1 MRIVAQRE
9 LGAGIQEIVAV
20 DTHVGVTDVVQRP
33 MVTTSLGGGVAGWTF
48 QAPKTLHDGRLMAY
62 RFRPGEQFNLH
73 VNSGEVC
80 IFDSPDVYRLM
91 PRPSTP
97 AKFGRQNAITWVG
110 HGHAAPTSRD
120 TLIHAANELE
130 AWWLFGI
137 PIRKQWVC
145 VETDLTGRPT
155 GARWVDQ
162 AEPSWTDK
170 GLTRISTAGTG
181 AIITPNRTFDKATS
195 PIGSKSWGWFDPH
208 LSPDGSKVVWL
219 DLVSVGLGVTS
230 GLIVGDIA
238 TGQVRHLVPPTL
250 AMQTD
255 AMWLDNQTLIGS
267 RYIDGHWNI
276 VLIDVMSSRTDVV
289 PNTLD
294 CTAVHVSL

>member
-9 LGAGIQEIVAV
+9 LAAGIQEIVAV
-20 DTHVGVTDVVQRP
+20 DLDRGVTDVLQHP
-33 MVTTSLGGGVAGWTF
+33 MVTTRIGGGIEGWTF
-48 QAPKTLHDGRLMAY
+48 QAPKLLPDGRLMAY

-73 VNSGEVC
+73 LNAGELV
-80 IFDSPDVYRLM
+80 IFDSPDVYKVM

-97 AKFGRQNAITWVG
+97 ARFGRQNAVTWVA
-110 HGHAAPTSRD
+110 HGHATPTDRG

-130 AWWLFGI
+130 SWWLFGL
-137 PIRKQWVC
+137 PVRKQWVC

-181 AIITPNRTFDKATS
+181 AIVTPTRTFDKATS
-195 PIGSKSWGWFDPH
+195 PIGARSFGWFDPH
-208 LSPDGSKVVWL
+208 LSPDGTKVVWL

-238 TGQVRHLVPPTL
+238 TGQVRHVIPPTL
-250 AMQTD
+250 SMQTD
-255 AMWLDNQTLIGS
+255 AMWLDGATLIGS
-267 RYIDGHWNI
+267 RFIDGHWNI
-276 VLIDVMSSRTDVV
+276 VLIDVISGRTDVV

-294 CTAVHVSL
+294 CTAVHASI